1 MTIWSLTLPQVAATI
16 AAAIV
21 AFNTFD
27 STGERL
33 IGSEL
38 LNVVLVLMVTTSI
51 LGPLLTERLI
61 PRLLLSPRPAKA
73 A

>member
-38 LNVVLVLMVTTSI
+38 LNVLVLMLTTSI

-61 PRLLLSPRPAKA
+61 PRLLVSPHPAKA